1 MWRSRYVPSPSVSP
15 LRATFELVE
24 EQMEEIMPRIQ
35 EEFHPILIRAM
46 LAPCVELVERHV
58 RGWKRAIAGGESV
71 LGVSEGGDLDAVNED
86 LDQLEEFFQFGDAGL
101 TLEEVQAETSALRK
115 LVRVEPACVGRLCH
129 RHRHRH
135 PRHRRR

>member
-1 MWRSRYVPSPSVSP
+1 
-15 LRATFELVE
+15 
-24 EQMEEIMPRIQ
+24 
-35 EEFHPILIRAM
+35 
-46 LAPCVELVERHV
+46 
-58 RGWKRAIAGGESV
+58 V